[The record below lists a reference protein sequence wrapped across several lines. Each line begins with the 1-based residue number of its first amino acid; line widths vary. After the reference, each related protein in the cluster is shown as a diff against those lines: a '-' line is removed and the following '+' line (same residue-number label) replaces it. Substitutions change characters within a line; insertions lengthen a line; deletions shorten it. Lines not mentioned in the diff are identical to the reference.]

1 MEKSGLIHKEFQDS
15 LANLKNQEIAY
26 ISNDGNQRKI
36 ETLVNFHNAHRLIK
50 KEEKERSK
58 VNHNTKPAIYF
69 SYAWGDDNE
78 EGESREKIVQ
88 ELYESLKM
96 DGYNV
101 VRDKEDVGYKGSISD
116 FMKTIG
122 KGNSIIVAISDKYLK
137 SENCMFEM
145 YEIFRNAK
153 LEKEGFIEKI
163 YPIRIESIR
172 LSDPLVLDT
181 YFEHWEKKEK
191 DWEQLIVKRGTRI
204 SSEQQEQY
212 RRIKAIAHELGD
224 FLAFLNDINAKT
236 KADLS
241 KNNFEEIKKAI
252 TKRVIF

>member
-1 MEKSGLIHKEFQDS
+1 MATI
-15 LANLKNQEIAY
+15 
-26 ISNDGNQRKI
+26 
-36 ETLVNFHNAHRLIK
+36 
-50 KEEKERSK
+50 
-58 VNHNTKPAIYF
+58 
-69 SYAWGDDNE
+69 
-78 EGESREKIVQ
+78 
-88 ELYESLKM
+88 
-96 DGYNV
+96 V

-252 TKRVIF
+252 TKHVIF